1 MLIFE
6 SAKVYSDF
14 LIASLNARSFI
25 HQKAGIIC
33 STSSELLLL
42 YNVISEL
49 YVLCFY
55 SFYWND
61 HYQIFSLQDVRTY
74 FSTVLKFSANM
85 TSKIVKV
92 NGKSRGMHL
101 ILWRICSL
109 FHCFNKN
116 LSFTKVYFLNFC
128 KNFFLVRV
136 SGREGFCSQSNK
148 GMSQIKK
155 RLTEIVETEENF
167 HFF

>member
-33 STSSELLLL
+33 SASSELLLL
-42 YNVISEL
+42 QNVISEL

-74 FSTVLKFSANM
+74 FSTVLKLSANM
-85 TSKIVKV
+85 TLKIVKV
-92 NGKSRGMHL
+92 NGKRRGMHL

-109 FHCFNKN
+109 FHCFNKKFVIHKS
-116 LSFTKVYFLNFC
+116 LFLKFLQKFFSRQSFWPRRFLFS
-128 KNFFLVRV
+128 K
-136 SGREGFCSQSNK
+136 
-148 GMSQIKK
+148 
-155 RLTEIVETEENF
+155 
-167 HFF
+167 

>member
-1 MLIFE
+1 
-6 SAKVYSDF
+6 
-14 LIASLNARSFI
+14 
-25 HQKAGIIC
+25 
-33 STSSELLLL
+33 
-42 YNVISEL
+42 
-49 YVLCFY
+49 
-55 SFYWND
+55 
-61 HYQIFSLQDVRTY
+61 
-74 FSTVLKFSANM
+74 
-85 TSKIVKV
+85 
-92 NGKSRGMHL
+92 MHL

-128 KNFFLVRV
+128 KIFFLDRV

-148 GMSQIKK
+148 EMSQIKK